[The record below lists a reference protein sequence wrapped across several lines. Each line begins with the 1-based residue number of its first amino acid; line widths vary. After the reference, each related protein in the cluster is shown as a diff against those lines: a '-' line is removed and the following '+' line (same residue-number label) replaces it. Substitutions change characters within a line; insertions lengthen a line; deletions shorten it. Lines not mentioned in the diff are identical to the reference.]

1 MDIIV
6 RAIVIYLFV
15 WLVLR
20 ALGKRELTEMTSFE
34 LVLLFVIGDLVQQS
48 ITQHDTS
55 LTAAILAISTITVLI
70 LVQSYASFR
79 WKRSRPV
86 LEGEPVVVINN
97 GVVLTPVLRRERMTR
112 DDLASAARERGID
125 DFAHIRIAILEADG
139 KLSFVTRNSDS
150 VPQAGEHRRAE

>member
-55 LTAAILAISTITVLI
+55 VTAAILAISTISVLI
-70 LVQSYASFR
+70 LGQSYATFR

-86 LEGEPVVVINN
+86 LEGEPVVVINR
-97 GVVLTPVLRRERMTR
+97 GVVLTPVLRRERMTTE
-112 DDLASAARERGID
+112 DLASAARGHGID
-125 DFAHIRIAILEADG
+125 DLAHVRVAIIEADG
-139 KLSFVTRNSDS
+139 KLSFVTVGGEP
-150 VPQAGEHRRAE
+150 VPQEMEERRAE